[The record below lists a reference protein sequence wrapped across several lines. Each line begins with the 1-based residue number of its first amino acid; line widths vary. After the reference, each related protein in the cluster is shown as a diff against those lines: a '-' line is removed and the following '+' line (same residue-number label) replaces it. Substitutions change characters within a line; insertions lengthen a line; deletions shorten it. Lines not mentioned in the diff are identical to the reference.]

1 MEPALKQR
9 LIGAAVLVALA
20 VIFLPMLIKG
30 PAPESGVSGVPLDL
44 PTPPGGEF
52 ETRELPLV
60 TPAGT
65 SSGSVTGM
73 GSAPVE
79 DGALPTV
86 EAGPTQDEMMPATT
100 AGGGYAV
107 SFGSYA
113 SADDAKRVVAALRQ
127 SQLAGYQETAVS
139 NGRTLYRVR
148 IGPFDSR
155 ATAEAARLR
164 AAHVRDDVGSQV
176 VVLDAA
182 AAGEDVASAPASVP
196 TAAPEA
202 SVSKSEPLPDDTAA
216 AKPAATRPAEEPVEK
231 PTRTAAADTPVA
243 STPRPAASGVGFA
256 VQLGAFS
263 NATDANA
270 LRDRARAAGLGA
282 FVEQVNT
289 DKGEL
294 SRVQVGPVADR
305 AAAERLKAQVAAKL
319 GIEGFVHAHP

>member
-1 MEPALKQR
+1 MKPTTT
-9 LIGAAVLVALA
+9 GTT
-20 VIFLPMLIKG
+20 
-30 PAPESGVSGVPLDL
+30 GVKEATVWD
-44 PTPPGGEF
+44 TA
-52 ETRELPLV
+52 TNHYYEL
-60 TPAGT
+60 
-65 SSGSVTGM
+65 
-73 GSAPVE
+73 
-79 DGALPTV
+79 
-86 EAGPTQDEMMPATT
+86 
-100 AGGGYAV
+100 
-107 SFGSYA
+107 
-113 SADDAKRVVAALRQ
+113 
-127 SQLAGYQETAVS
+127 
-139 NGRTLYRVR
+139 N
-148 IGPFDSR
+148 
-155 ATAEAARLR
+155 
-164 AAHVRDDVGSQV
+164 VRDEDTPSPEFQFIKKYR
-176 VVLDAA
+176 L
-182 AAGEDVASAPASVP
+182 GEKWKNIDYVSWK
-196 TAAPEA
+196 